1 MLMDSMVEWEIERG
15 LMDHDSL
22 ALVSKIKIEKMT
34 CFTGK
39 THGKAFAIYEAGI
52 KRRWSVFSY
61 YVIGFLFFCG
71 GFLIAIACPF
81 KNEFL
86 PC

>member
-34 CFTGK
+34 CLLAKLTAK
-39 THGKAFAIYEAGI
+39 HLQYM
-52 KRRWSVFSY
+52 KRASKGVDQCS
-61 YVIGFLFFCG
+61 
-71 GFLIAIACPF
+71 LII
-81 KNEFL
+81 
-86 PC
+86 